1 VNIRATTK
9 LNAKQIAAMVNHS
22 VSSVEHIIGIYF
34 RNGLEGLTAK
44 KREGNR
50 RNLSH
55 TQEKELL
62 SSFEE
67 KAKNGYML
75 TISEIQ
81 EEYCKYVEHKVAVST
96 IYRMLARHG
105 WRKIMP
111 RSKHP
116 KKASDQA
123 IEAYK
128 KGLNVCPITTI
139 IIPSP
144 FKISISFLSI
154 FPSIFYINIQYIIT

>member
-1 VNIRATTK
+1 MPRPQRQFSKEQIDEISNALKKCTNANEKLRLIIVNIRATTK
-9 LNAKQIAAMVNHS
+9 LNAKQIAEMVNRS
-22 VSSVEHIIGIYF
+22 TSSVEHIIGIYF
-34 RNGLEGLTAK
+34 SNGLEGLTAK

-55 TQEKELL
+55 TQEKEFLE
-62 SSFEE
+62 SFEE
-67 KAKNGYML
+67 KAHNGHML
-75 TISEIQ
+75 TVSEIK
-81 EEYCKYVEHKVAVST
+81 EEYCKHVEHKVADST

-128 KGLNVCPITTI
+128 KNH
-139 IIPSP
+139 
-144 FKISISFLSI
+144 
-154 FPSIFYINIQYIIT
+154 

>member
-1 VNIRATTK
+1 MPRPQRQFSKEQIDEISNALKKCTNANEKLRLIIVNIRATTK
-9 LNAKQIAAMVNHS
+9 LNAKQIAEMVNRS

-34 RNGLEGLTAK
+34 RNGLEGLIAK

-62 SSFEE
+62 ASFEE
-67 KAKNGYML
+67 KAKNGHML

-128 KGLNVCPITTI
+128 KN
-139 IIPSP
+139 
-144 FKISISFLSI
+144 
-154 FPSIFYINIQYIIT
+154 Q

>member
-1 VNIRATTK
+1 MPRPQRQFNHEQIDEISNALKKCTNANEKLRLIIVNIRATTK
-9 LNAKQIAAMVNHS
+9 LNAKQIAEMVNRS
-22 VSSVEHIIGIYF
+22 TSSVEHIIGIYF
-34 RNGLEGLTAK
+34 ANGLEGLTAK

-50 RNLSH
+50 RNLSY
-55 TQEKELL
+55 TQEKEFLE
-62 SSFEE
+62 SFEE
-67 KAKNGYML
+67 KAQSGHML
-75 TISEIQ
+75 TVSEIK
-81 EEYCKYVEHKVAVST
+81 EEYCKHVEHKVADST

-128 KGLNVCPITTI
+128 KNH
-139 IIPSP
+139 
-144 FKISISFLSI
+144 
-154 FPSIFYINIQYIIT
+154 